1 MKMKKEN
8 ILESIVNSY
17 KAFSY
22 FNHHLNYWVIIQT
35 FILILSRSLV
45 ALFSLALSYFINKVT
60 NITILET
67 LTISVVSFYC
77 FNRMLEWF
85 ITAIHGRFHTQ
96 FVLPTALNFVDQIIY
111 MMLRNHARLKINKN
125 PLELASLLNKKTEA
139 RGFLGF
145 LLHHIST
152 PILELIVCAILLIN
166 LGFGWLGFFL
176 IPVSLIY
183 LFISMQLMPRIKNK
197 LIEVLDISAKSSGTF
212 SNSLEKTSLATSFGT
227 TEVLVEHLK
236 VVTQKESSEFKKSA
250 LLNDFMA
257 TALNLPLAIFACVFF
272 YLGAIQVDQGLTTY
286 GAFAVLI
293 SITLNSFSQLKNL
306 TFAFDGLNSSLTA
319 LQLHLD
325 IFNKCKNIIPA
336 QHEKLN
342 LDTFQSLKINNLQ
355 VFNQEE
361 SLFKINLNLNKGEK
375 IFIVGN
381 SGTGKTSLIRAL
393 LGHKEYVGEILI
405 NDEQINLMTFPFAW
419 MPQET
424 QAIEGTIKFN
434 LLLGNPNATEQE
446 MLDALKQVN
455 LYEKVLS
462 IGGLEANLAYQGNNL
477 SGGENQRLSL
487 ARCLLS
493 HNPIMILDEPSS
505 ALDMAL
511 EKEIFSYIVKNNKS
525 ALIIVHRLKAI
536 PNDSKILFMQK
547 NKVYNLDYL
556 ENLVVH
562 NEEFKK
568 MYFSN
573 ENK

>member
-1 MKMKKEN
+1 MNTKKEN
-8 ILESIVNSY
+8 ILVNILNCY
-17 KAFSY
+17 TAFSY
-22 FNHHLNYWVIIQT
+22 FNKNLNYWVILQT
-35 FILILSRSLV
+35 LILILSRSLV
-45 ALFSLALSYFINKVT
+45 ALFSLSLSYFINKVT
-60 NITILET
+60 TITILET

-85 ITAIHGRFHTQ
+85 IVAIHGRFHTQ
-96 FVLPTALNFVDQIIY
+96 FILPTALNFVDQIIY

-125 PLELASLLNKKTEA
+125 PFELASLLNKKTEA

-145 LLHHIST
+145 LFHHIST
-152 PILELIVCAILLIN
+152 PILELVVCAILLIN

-197 LIEVLDISAKSSGTF
+197 LIEVLDISAKSSSTF

-236 VVTQKESSEFKKSA
+236 FITQKESSEFKKSA

-257 TALNLPLAIFACVFF
+257 TALNLPLAIFACIFF
-272 YLGAIQVDQGLTTY
+272 YFGSIQVEQGLTTY

-319 LQLHLD
+319 LKLHLD
-325 IFNKCKNIIPA
+325 IFNKCKNISPV
-336 QHEKLN
+336 QQEKLN
-342 LDTFQSLKINNLQ
+342 SNTFQSLKINNLQ
-355 VFNQEE
+355 VFNQEK
-361 SLFKINLNLNKGEK
+361 SLFNINLTLNKGEK
-375 IFIVGN
+375 IFIVGS
-381 SGTGKTSLIRAL
+381 SGTGKTSLIKAL
-393 LGHKEYVGEILI
+393 LGHNKYTGEILI
-405 NDEQINLMTFPFAW
+405 NDKPINLMTFPFAW

-434 LLLGNPNATEQE
+434 LLLGNNNATEQE
-446 MLDALKQVN
+446 MLNALKKVN
-455 LYEKVLS
+455 LYDKVMS
-462 IGGLEANLAYQGNNL
+462 IGGLDANLSYQGNNL

-487 ARCLLS
+487 SRCLLS
-493 HNPIMILDEPSS
+493 DNPIMILDEPSS

-511 EKEIFSYIVKNNKS
+511 EKEIFSYIINNNKS

-536 PNDSKILFMQK
+536 PNNSKILFLQK
-547 NKVYNLDYL
+547 NNIYSLDLL
-556 ENLVVH
+556 ENLLIH
-562 NEEFKK
+562 NEEFNKI
-568 MYFSN
+568 YFSN
-573 ENK
+573 ENR

>member
-1 MKMKKEN
+1 MKGEN
-8 ILESIVNSY
+8 ILESILNCY

-22 FNHHLNYWVIIQT
+22 FNHHLNYWVIFQT

-45 ALFSLALSYFINKVT
+45 ALFSLGLSYFINRIT

-67 LTISVVSFYC
+67 LTISIVSFYS
-77 FNRMLEWF
+77 FNRMLEWV
-85 ITAIHGRFHTQ
+85 ISAIHGRLHTQ

-111 MMLRNHARLKINKN
+111 MMLRNHATLKINKN
-125 PLELASLLNKKTEA
+125 PVELASLLNKKTEA

-145 LLHHIST
+145 LFHHIST

-197 LIEVLDISAKSSGTF
+197 LMEVLDISARSSGTF

-272 YLGAIQVDQGLTTY
+272 YLGAIQVEQGLTTY

-319 LQLHLD
+319 LKLHLD
-325 IFNKCKNIIPA
+325 IFNKCKNISPV

-342 LDTFQSLKINNLQ
+342 LATFQSLKMNNLQ
-355 VFNQEE
+355 VFNQDKP
-361 SLFKINLNLNKGEK
+361 LFKINLTLNKGEK
-375 IFIVGN
+375 IFIVGS

-393 LGHKEYVGEILI
+393 LGHKEYTGEILI

-455 LYEKVLS
+455 LYEKVMS

-493 HNPIMILDEPSS
+493 YNPIMILDEPSS

-547 NKVYNLDYL
+547 NKVYSLDYL

-573 ENK
+573 ENR

>member
-1 MKMKKEN
+1 MKREN
-8 ILESIVNSY
+8 ILESILSCY

-22 FNHHLNYWVIIQT
+22 FNHHLNYWIIFQT

-45 ALFSLALSYFINKVT
+45 ALFSLGLSYFINRIT

-67 LTISVVSFYC
+67 LTISIVSFYC
-77 FNRMLEWF
+77 FNRMLEWV
-85 ITAIHGRFHTQ
+85 ISAIHGRLHTQ

-111 MMLRNHARLKINKN
+111 MMLRNHATLKINKN
-125 PLELASLLNKKTEA
+125 PIELVSLLNKKTEA

-145 LLHHIST
+145 LFHHIST

-183 LFISMQLMPRIKNK
+183 LCISMQLMPRIKNK
-197 LIEVLDISAKSSGTF
+197 IMEVLDISARSSSTF

-236 VVTQKESSEFKKSA
+236 SITQEESSEFKKSA
-250 LLNDFMA
+250 ILNDFMA
-257 TALNLPLAIFACVFF
+257 TILNLPLAIFACFFF
-272 YLGAIQVDQGLTTY
+272 YFGAIQVEQGLTTY

-293 SITLNSFSQLKNL
+293 SITLNIFSQLKNL
-306 TFAFDGLNSSLTA
+306 TFAFDGLNNSLTA
-319 LQLHLD
+319 LKLHLD
-325 IFNKCKNIIPA
+325 IFNECKNIKPI
-336 QHEKLN
+336 QYEKLN
-342 LDTFQSLKINNLQ
+342 IDTFQSLKLHNIEI
-355 VFNQEE
+355 FNQGN
-361 SLFKINLNLNKGEK
+361 LLLKINLTLNKGEK
-375 IFIVGN
+375 IFIVGS
-381 SGTGKTSLIRAL
+381 SGTGKTSLVKAL
-393 LGHKEYVGEILI
+393 LGHKEYTGEILI

-446 MLDALKQVN
+446 MLDALKKVN

-462 IGGLEANLAYQGNNL
+462 IGGLEAKLSYQGNNL

-493 HNPIMILDEPSS
+493 NNPILILDEPSS
-505 ALDMAL
+505 ALDMSL
-511 EKEIFSYIVKNNKS
+511 EKEIFSYIVNNNKS

-536 PNDSKILFMQK
+536 PTESKILFLQK
-547 NKVYNLDYL
+547 DKTYSLNTL
-556 ENLVVH
+556 ENLIVH
-562 NEEFKK
+562 NEEFKQ

-573 ENK
+573 ENR